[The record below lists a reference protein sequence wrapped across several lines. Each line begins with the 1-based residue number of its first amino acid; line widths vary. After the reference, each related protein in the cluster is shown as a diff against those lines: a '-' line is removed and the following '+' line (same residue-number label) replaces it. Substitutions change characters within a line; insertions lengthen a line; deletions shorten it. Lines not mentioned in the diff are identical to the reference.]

1 MEMNDYILDKEAE
14 DLAQMALNEMI
25 SQNEDEDWAR
35 DYVYETV
42 DCHEYVI
49 YYYQA
54 HQVCQ
59 NCNTDDGE
67 AWLEDCGGFMAGDT
81 YDSMATKIAFGELMT
96 RTQTALEQLL
106 ENYDED
112 EAAEA
117 D

>member
-1 MEMNDYILDKEAE
+1 MEMNDRILNKEAE
-14 DLAQMALNEMI
+14 DLAQMVLDEMI

-59 NCNTDDGE
+59 NCNTNEGE
-67 AWLEDCGGFMAGDT
+67 LFLEDCGGFQRGDT
-81 YDSMATKIAFGELMT
+81 YDTMATKIAYGELMT

-117 D
+117 E